1 MANDIILS
9 TMHTVPGREV
19 KEVLGIVFGTTVRT
33 RGVFGRFVSGIESLT
48 GGKGEAYLEELDKAR
63 NEALEEMKTKAK
75 QLGANAVLGVD
86 IDLSEILEGFI
97 MVTATGTAIVL
108 K

>member
-1 MANDIILS
+1 
-9 TMHTVPGREV
+9 
-19 KEVLGIVFGTTVRT
+19 
-33 RGVFGRFVSGIESLT
+33 
-48 GGKGEAYLEELDKAR
+48 
-63 NEALEEMKTKAK
+63 MKTKAK

-97 MVTATGTAIVL
+97 MVTATGTAVVL